1 MPPKR
6 FCRII
11 EEDSPPDY
19 FVNDDEIEGQ
29 LDQPN
34 ANNESEKIE
43 LSNAIAQFVTA
54 SAGIQRSFNTDEV
67 ELIRQQVVVDD
78 DNEPLLEN
86 VSPAYVN
93 NDSIFENE
101 WGHNGICP

>member
-34 ANNESEKIE
+34 ANNESEKTE
-43 LSNAIAQFVTA
+43 LSNAVTKF
-54 SAGIQRSFNTDEV
+54 QYR
-67 ELIRQQVVVDD
+67 
-78 DNEPLLEN
+78 
-86 VSPAYVN
+86 
-93 NDSIFENE
+93 
-101 WGHNGICP
+101 